1 MMRKF
6 FIILALHIL
15 FVSTALGQITAV
27 HGSVSDD
34 MGELMGASVCEIDG
48 SGRIIEATTTDMN
61 GNFSMPVRNPK
72 DRIRFSFVGCK
83 SQTLRLSLI
92 IAAPATSP
100 DDSIP
105 IVSILLSLPK
115 CGSS

>member
-72 DRIRFSFVGCK
+72 DPFQFRG
-83 SQTLRLSLI
+83 L
-92 IAAPATSP
+92 
-100 DDSIP
+100 
-105 IVSILLSLPK
+105 
-115 CGSS
+115 